1 MIIGSD
7 SNALVNTLDLSHV
20 DVLVEN
26 FFVLEVDSPNTDTVV
41 VDSDEFLVSVVEE
54 SDLVG
59 DVHADS
65 VSNNSFARLD
75 FPDNQLVVVL
85 SAERSQKLLVLGE
98 VEILDEHF
106 VQLKAVQHRH
116 GVEVPNDDISLESHV
131 GLLAGCDVLACV

>member
-1 MIIGSD
+1 MIISSD
-7 SNALVNTLDLSHV
+7 GNALVNTLDLSHV

-26 FFVLEVDSPNTDTVV
+26 LFVCEVDSPNADTVV

-75 FPDNQLVVVL
+75 LKF
-85 SAERSQKLLVLGE
+85 KLKIRGSYKE
-98 VEILDEHF
+98 
-106 VQLKAVQHRH
+106 
-116 GVEVPNDDISLESHV
+116 
-131 GLLAGCDVLACV
+131 C